1 MTRAFVGP
9 VHVDVA
15 GDVATARAELELG
28 GVRTELYWSV
38 RGASIVPAPEAFVGA
53 ALLAAM
59 TQGWPVE
66 VSDPI
71 SARWL
76 SRSQQLMRIYRAFNS
91 RLRVVPVHA
100 TARPADTARPRAS
113 GVGLF
118 FSGGVDG
125 FHGLVSRMQEVTH
138 LILIYGFD
146 FPLKDRALGA
156 MIGARLAPV
165 AAKAGKTLVQVESNF
180 HEIVARFPLSTT
192 LTSMQKALG
201 AGLGGI
207 AALLSGEI
215 GRVYV
220 PSSATAATL
229 VPFGSHPLV
238 DPLWSTEE
246 LDVVHDAIEVD
257 RYEKVQALAN
267 YPPAWEAL
275 RPCGTNEGGAYNCGK
290 CFKCAW
296 TMFMLEAAGALGH
309 FKVFPLTLEQAIKAC
324 PVRVSLKPTPGHW
337 YQAIQHAADDLTAK
351 GPASEA
357 LRRILRSRTL
367 AGHFHRSRMRR
378 GIKAAMRRM
387 VSGRA
392 APSSPP
398 APPPPG

>member
-1 MTRAFVGP
+1 MTRASVGP
-9 VHVDVA
+9 VRVDVA
-15 GDVATARAELELG
+15 GDVATARAELTLG
-28 GVRTELYWSV
+28 GERTELYWSV

-53 ALLAAM
+53 ALLPAM

-76 SRSQQLMRIYRAFNS
+76 SRSNQLMGIYRAFNS
-91 RLRVVPVHA
+91 RLRVVPVQA
-100 TARPADTARPRAS
+100 TVRKERPRAS

-138 LILIYGFD
+138 LILIHGFD
-146 FPLKDRALGA
+146 FPLKDRALGT

-165 AAKAGKTLVQVESNF
+165 AATAGKTFVQVETNF
-180 HEIVARFPLSTT
+180 HDIVARFPLSTT
-192 LTSMQKALG
+192 LTSMQMALG

-215 GRVYV
+215 DRVYV

-246 LDVVHDAIEVD
+246 LEVIHDAIEVD
-257 RYEKVQALAN
+257 RYEKVQALAQ

-275 RPCGTNEGGAYNCGK
+275 RPCGTNEGGAYNCGT

-309 FKVFPLTLEQAIKAC
+309 FKVFPLTLEEAIKAV

-337 YQAIQHAADDLTAK
+337 YQAIQHAADDMTAR

-367 AGHFHRSRMRR
+367 SGHFHRSRMRR
-378 GIKAAMRRM
+378 GIRAAMRRI
-387 VSGRA
+387 VSGRVP
-392 APSSPP
+392 PSSRP